1 MLPIPSRHRALI
13 VLAAA
18 LLAQV
23 LLLAVQIKRDQ
34 DVRLIRVW
42 AIHLVTPVQD
52 AASWLWLKLSGAWE
66 GYVGLRGTYKE
77 NEALREE
84 NQRLKLRLAQLETQ
98 AAEASRLA
106 SLLAFRDAYPN
117 HPMVFARVIGAASD
131 SGMRVIFINRGES
144 DGIAKDMP
152 VITPD
157 GIVGKVLQVFSGT
170 AQVLLMTD
178 KESGVGA
185 MLENSRTQGVVRG
198 SGEPTVSLDYIVNE
212 QEVAVGERVL
222 TSGQDRVF
230 PKGLPVGTVL
240 SAEPRRELRNPFQ
253 RIVVRP
259 SARLDRLE
267 EVIVLLTREE
277 LVPAQP
283 RASGSQTESVPGR
296 SAPPLAE
303 NQPESRAPSQSAVPP
318 PPQ

>member
-1 MLPIPSRHRALI
+1 MLPIPSRHRALF

-52 AASWLWLKLSGAWE
+52 AASWLWSKLSGAWE
-66 GYVGLRGTYKE
+66 GYIGLRGTYRE

-106 SLLAFRDAYPN
+106 SLLTFRDTYPD

-222 TSGQDRVF
+222 TSGQDRIF

-277 LVPAQP
+277 LVPEQP
-283 RASGSQTESVPGR
+283 RASDSQRKPVARRP
-296 SAPPLAE
+296 APPLAE
-303 NQPESRAPSQSAVPP
+303 NQPESRAPSQPAMPP